1 MNISVSGKPVTLTR
15 ETLHILR
22 PFWLVMS
29 LATITGIVSG
39 FATTQLLAEIN
50 RALHAGQFS
59 TSFWLS
65 FAALLLVGVVG
76 SSLAGTINSFIGQ
89 KMIARMRKEL
99 SARIL
104 QAPIGAI
111 EAFRPHKILA
121 SLNNDVDT
129 LSAFTFNLAGYT
141 TNFAIAVAGIGYLF
155 YLSPLIFAVA
165 FLFLLSG
172 MLLTG
177 LSRRVW
183 IRDYEDVR
191 MAQDGLQKHYRAIIE
206 GAKELR
212 LHRLRRSKVYHQ
224 GLSEEVDRIARLK
237 SHAMTWMWVTE
248 GAAAALF
255 FIAIGLMLA
264 GREAIDSSQ
273 TTIGASIIIL
283 LYIKSPFEQLAGA
296 LAVADQARIALRH
309 LTDLAKSFH
318 HAEPDIVLIPS
329 TIAVDY
335 SITSLELRN
344 VVYHYAAGNN
354 FRLGP
359 VSFTLQP
366 GEITF
371 IVGENGSG
379 KTTIIKLLLGLYDPQ
394 QGEIILNGTPVAPGD
409 KDNYRQL
416 FSTVFADYFLFD
428 DIVHEDISPEKIEGY
443 LDKLKLSGKVTVV
456 DNQFTTTDLSTG
468 QRKRLALLHAW
479 LDDRPVII
487 FDEWAADQDPAFRHL
502 FYNQF
507 LPELKA
513 RGKVVVVISH
523 DDRYFSMADRVI
535 HLQHGKV
542 TTQ

>member
-1 MNISVSGKPVTLTR
+1 MTVSGKPVTLTR

-22 PFWLVMS
+22 PFWLVML
-29 LATITGIVSG
+29 LATVTGIVSG
-39 FATTQLLAEIN
+39 FATTQLLAGIN
-50 RALHAGQFS
+50 RALHADQFP

-76 SSLAGTINSFIGQ
+76 SSLAGTLNSFIGQ

-141 TNFAIAVAGIGYLF
+141 INFAIAVAGIGYLF

-172 MLLTG
+172 MFLTG

-183 IRDYEDVR
+183 IRDYEGVR
-191 MAQDGLQKHYRAIIE
+191 LAQDGLQKHYRAIIE

-212 LHRLRRSKVYHQ
+212 LHRLRRSKVYHH

-237 SHAMTWMWVTE
+237 SHAMTWMWLTE
-248 GAAAALF
+248 GAASALF

-264 GREAIDSSQ
+264 GRETIDSSQ

-296 LAVADQARIALRH
+296 FAVADQARIALRH
-309 LTDLAKSFH
+309 LADLAKSFR
-318 HAEPDIVLIPS
+318 HAEPDIVLIPPPA
-329 TIAVDY
+329 TFACG
-335 SITSLELRN
+335 ITSLELRN
-344 VVYHYAAGNN
+344 VVYHYATENG
-354 FRLGP
+354 FSLGP
-359 VSFTLQP
+359 VSFTLRP
-366 GEITF
+366 GELTF

-379 KTTIIKLLLGLYDPQ
+379 KTTIIKLLLGLYEPQ
-394 QGEIILNGTPVAPGD
+394 QGAIMLNDAPVAPGD

-428 DIVHEDISPEKIEGY
+428 DIVRENISPTEIAGY
-443 LDKLKLSGKVTVV
+443 LEKLKLNGKVTVE
-456 DNQFTTTDLSTG
+456 DSRFSTTDLSTG

-479 LDDRPVII
+479 LDDRPAIM

-502 FYNQF
+502 FYSEF

-523 DDRYFSMADRVI
+523 DERYFAMADHVI
-535 HLQHGKV
+535 HLQHGTV
-542 TTQ
+542 VAG